1 MIDNRPLSPHLSIH
15 KKVLTAVFSIFHRLT
30 GIFLTLGSLLLVF
43 WFLSISIGENFYNY
57 FQIISSNFIFKVIL
71 FFWTLALFYHLF
83 NGIRYLFWSFS
94 LGMELKTV
102 YLSGYIIAL
111 LTIIS
116 IGVPPQGLQYFISV
130 FWSAVNSTAAAACSL
145 NNHSH

>member
-57 FQIISSNFIFKVIL
+57 FQIISSNFIFKIIL
-71 FFWTLALFYHLF
+71 FFWTLAFFYHLF
-83 NGIRYLFWSFS
+83 NGVRYLFWSFS

-102 YLSGYIIAL
+102 YLSGYIISL
-111 LTIIS
+111 LTIIAT
-116 IGVPPQGLQYFISV
+116 IIVWYL
-130 FWSAVNSTAAAACSL
+130 
-145 NNHSH
+145 

>member
-71 FFWTLALFYHLF
+71 FFWTLAFFYHLF

-102 YLSGYIIAL
+102 YFSGYIIAL

-116 IGVPPQGLQYFISV
+116 TIIVWYL
-130 FWSAVNSTAAAACSL
+130 
-145 NNHSH
+145 

>member
-30 GIFLTLGSLLLVF
+30 GIFLTLGSFLLVF

-102 YLSGYIIAL
+102 YLSGYIITL

-116 IGVPPQGLQYFISV
+116 TIIVWYL
-130 FWSAVNSTAAAACSL
+130 
-145 NNHSH
+145 

>member
-30 GIFLTLGSLLLVF
+30 GIILTLGSFLLVF

-71 FFWTLALFYHLF
+71 FFWTLAFFYHLF

-116 IGVPPQGLQYFISV
+116 TIIVWYL
-130 FWSAVNSTAAAACSL
+130 
-145 NNHSH
+145 

>member
-30 GIFLTLGSLLLVF
+30 GIFLTLGSFLLVF
-43 WFLSISIGENFYNY
+43 WFLSILIGENFYNY
-57 FQIISSNFIFKVIL
+57 FQNISSNFIFKVIL
-71 FFWTLALFYHLF
+71 FFWTLAFFYHLL
-83 NGIRYLFWSFS
+83 NGVRYLFWSFS

-111 LTIIS
+111 LTIIAT
-116 IGVPPQGLQYFISV
+116 IIVWYF
-130 FWSAVNSTAAAACSL
+130 
-145 NNHSH
+145 

>member
-30 GIFLTLGSLLLVF
+30 GIFLTLGSFFLVF
-43 WFLSISIGENFYNY
+43 WFLSVLIGENFYNY

-71 FFWTLALFYHLF
+71 FFWTLAFFYHLF

-94 LGMELKTV
+94 LGMDLKTV
-102 YLSGYIIAL
+102 YLSGYIVSL
-111 LTIIS
+111 LTIIAT
-116 IGVPPQGLQYFISV
+116 IIVWYF
-130 FWSAVNSTAAAACSL
+130 
-145 NNHSH
+145 

>member
-30 GIFLTLGSLLLVF
+30 GIFLTLGSILLVL
-43 WFLSISIGENFYNY
+43 WFLSVSIGENFYNY

-111 LTIIS
+111 LTIIAT
-116 IGVPPQGLQYFISV
+116 IIVWYL
-130 FWSAVNSTAAAACSL
+130 
-145 NNHSH
+145 

>member
-30 GIFLTLGSLLLVF
+30 GIFLTLGSFLLVF
-43 WFLSISIGENFYNY
+43 WFLSILIGENFYNY
-57 FQIISSNFIFKVIL
+57 FQNISSNFIFKVIL
-71 FFWTLALFYHLF
+71 FFWTLAFFYHLF

-102 YLSGYIIAL
+102 YLSGYIITL

-116 IGVPPQGLQYFISV
+116 TIIVWYL
-130 FWSAVNSTAAAACSL
+130 
-145 NNHSH
+145 

>member
-30 GIFLTLGSLLLVF
+30 GIFLTIGSLLLVF
-43 WFLSISIGENFYNY
+43 WFLFISIGENFYNY
-57 FQIISSNFIFKVIL
+57 FQIISSHFIFKVIL
-71 FFWTLALFYHLF
+71 FFWTLAFFYHLF

-102 YLSGYIIAL
+102 YLSGHIIAL
-111 LTIIS
+111 LTIIAT
-116 IGVPPQGLQYFISV
+116 IIVWYL
-130 FWSAVNSTAAAACSL
+130 
-145 NNHSH
+145 

>member
-1 MIDNRPLSPHLSIH
+1 MIDNRPLSPHLSIY

-30 GIFLTLGSLLLVF
+30 GISLTLGSFLLVF

-71 FFWTLALFYHLF
+71 FFWTLAFFYHLF
-83 NGIRYLFWSFS
+83 NGVRYLFWSFS
-94 LGMELKTV
+94 LGMELRTV

-111 LTIIS
+111 LTIIAT
-116 IGVPPQGLQYFISV
+116 IVVWYL
-130 FWSAVNSTAAAACSL
+130 
-145 NNHSH
+145 

>member
-57 FQIISSNFIFKVIL
+57 FQIISSNFIFKAIL
-71 FFWTLALFYHLF
+71 FFWTLAFFYHLF

-102 YLSGYIIAL
+102 YRSGYIVSL
-111 LTIIS
+111 LTFIATII
-116 IGVPPQGLQYFISV
+116 VWYL
-130 FWSAVNSTAAAACSL
+130 
-145 NNHSH
+145 

>member
-15 KKVLTAVFSIFHRLT
+15 KKLLTAIFSIFHRLT
-30 GIFLTLGSLLLVF
+30 GISLTLGSFLLVF
-43 WFLSISIGENFYNY
+43 WFLSISIGETFYNY

-71 FFWTLALFYHLF
+71 FFWTLAFFYHLF

-94 LGMELKTV
+94 LGMELRTV

-116 IGVPPQGLQYFISV
+116 TIIVWYL
-130 FWSAVNSTAAAACSL
+130 
-145 NNHSH
+145 

>member
-30 GIFLTLGSLLLVF
+30 GIFLTLGSILLVF

-57 FQIISSNFIFKVIL
+57 FQIISSNFIFKTIL
-71 FFWTLALFYHLF
+71 FFWTLAFFYHLF

-102 YLSGYIIAL
+102 YRSGYIVSL
-111 LTIIS
+111 LTIIAT
-116 IGVPPQGLQYFISV
+116 IIVWYL
-130 FWSAVNSTAAAACSL
+130 
-145 NNHSH
+145 

>member
-15 KKVLTAVFSIFHRLT
+15 KKVLTAVYSIFHRLT
-30 GIFLTLGSLLLVF
+30 GIFLTLGSFLLVF

-71 FFWTLALFYHLF
+71 FFWTLAFFYHLF

-111 LTIIS
+111 LTIIAT
-116 IGVPPQGLQYFISV
+116 IIVWYL
-130 FWSAVNSTAAAACSL
+130 
-145 NNHSH
+145 

>member
-30 GIFLTLGSLLLVF
+30 GIFLTIGSFFLVF
-43 WFLSISIGENFYNY
+43 WFLSVLIGENFYNY
-57 FQIISSNFIFKVIL
+57 FQIVSSYFIFKVIL
-71 FFWTLALFYHLF
+71 FFWTLAFFYHLF

-102 YLSGYIIAL
+102 YLSGYIVSL
-111 LTIIS
+111 LTIIAT
-116 IGVPPQGLQYFISV
+116 IIVWYL
-130 FWSAVNSTAAAACSL
+130 
-145 NNHSH
+145 

>member
-57 FQIISSNFIFKVIL
+57 FQIISSNFIFKTIL
-71 FFWTLALFYHLF
+71 FFWTLAFFYHLF

-116 IGVPPQGLQYFISV
+116 TIIVWYL
-130 FWSAVNSTAAAACSL
+130 
-145 NNHSH
+145 

>member
-30 GIFLTLGSLLLVF
+30 GIFLTFGSFLLVF
-43 WFLSISIGENFYNY
+43 WFLSILIGENFYNY
-57 FQIISSNFIFKVIL
+57 FQNISSNFIFKVIL
-71 FFWTLALFYHLF
+71 FFWTLAFFYHLF

-102 YLSGYIIAL
+102 YRSGYIVSL
-111 LTIIS
+111 LTFIATII
-116 IGVPPQGLQYFISV
+116 VWYL
-130 FWSAVNSTAAAACSL
+130 
-145 NNHSH
+145 

>member
-30 GIFLTLGSLLLVF
+30 GIFLTLGSILLVL
-43 WFLSISIGENFYNY
+43 WFLSVSIGENFYNY

-71 FFWTLALFYHLF
+71 FFWTLAFFYHLF

-116 IGVPPQGLQYFISV
+116 TIIVWYL
-130 FWSAVNSTAAAACSL
+130 
-145 NNHSH
+145 

>member
-30 GIFLTLGSLLLVF
+30 GIFLTFGSFLLVF
-43 WFLSISIGENFYNY
+43 WFLSILIGENFYNY

-102 YLSGYIIAL
+102 YLSGHIIAL
-111 LTIIS
+111 LTIIAT
-116 IGVPPQGLQYFISV
+116 IIVWYL
-130 FWSAVNSTAAAACSL
+130 
-145 NNHSH
+145 

>member
-30 GIFLTLGSLLLVF
+30 GIFLTLGSFLLVF
-43 WFLSISIGENFYNY
+43 WFLSVLIGENFYNY

-71 FFWTLALFYHLF
+71 FFWTLAFFYHLF

-94 LGMELKTV
+94 LGMELRTV

-116 IGVPPQGLQYFISV
+116 TIIVWYL
-130 FWSAVNSTAAAACSL
+130 
-145 NNHSH
+145 

>member
-30 GIFLTLGSLLLVF
+30 GIFLTIGSLLLVF
-43 WFLSISIGENFYNY
+43 WFLSILIGENFYNY
-57 FQIISSNFIFKVIL
+57 FQNISSNFIFKVIL
-71 FFWTLALFYHLF
+71 FFWTLAFFYHLF

-102 YLSGYIIAL
+102 YLSGYIITL

-116 IGVPPQGLQYFISV
+116 TIIVWYL
-130 FWSAVNSTAAAACSL
+130 
-145 NNHSH
+145 

>member
-30 GIFLTLGSLLLVF
+30 GISLTLGSFLLVF

-71 FFWTLALFYHLF
+71 FFWTLAFFYHLF
-83 NGIRYLFWSFS
+83 NGVRYLFWSFS
-94 LGMELKTV
+94 LGMELRTV

-111 LTIIS
+111 LTIIAT
-116 IGVPPQGLQYFISV
+116 IIVWYL
-130 FWSAVNSTAAAACSL
+130 
-145 NNHSH
+145 

>member
-30 GIFLTLGSLLLVF
+30 GIFLTFGSFLLVF
-43 WFLSISIGENFYNY
+43 WFLSILIGENFYNY

-71 FFWTLALFYHLF
+71 FFWTLAFFYHLF

-94 LGMELKTV
+94 LGMDLKTV
-102 YLSGYIIAL
+102 YLSGYIVSL
-111 LTIIS
+111 LTIIAT
-116 IGVPPQGLQYFISV
+116 IIVWYL
-130 FWSAVNSTAAAACSL
+130 
-145 NNHSH
+145 